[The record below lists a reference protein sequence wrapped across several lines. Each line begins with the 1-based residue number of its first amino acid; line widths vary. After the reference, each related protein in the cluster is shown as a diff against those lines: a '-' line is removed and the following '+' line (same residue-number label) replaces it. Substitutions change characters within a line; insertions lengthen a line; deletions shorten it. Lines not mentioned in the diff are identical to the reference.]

1 MTEVSAELLNSAE
14 KLKLAQRAHETD
26 MRISM
31 DALRAVNQ
39 SKSLLGTNSSAS
51 QDKILDQKLMGSID
65 DDPNT
70 TTDFGGQAAF
80 SEIGKKGMKSQ
91 ISQNLKRNIS

>member
-51 QDKILDQKLMGSID
+51 QDKILD
-65 DDPNT
+65 
-70 TTDFGGQAAF
+70 
-80 SEIGKKGMKSQ
+80 
-91 ISQNLKRNIS
+91 